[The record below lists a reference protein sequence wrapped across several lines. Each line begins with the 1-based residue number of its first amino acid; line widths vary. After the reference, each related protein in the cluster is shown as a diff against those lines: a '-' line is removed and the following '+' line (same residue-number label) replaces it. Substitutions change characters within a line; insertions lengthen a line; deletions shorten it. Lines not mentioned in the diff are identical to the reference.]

1 MGLKARSFW
10 KNRHF
15 WFFWRRPLLLRL
27 LLRLLRLRL
36 LLRLSY
42 RLLLIVLVDRRA
54 KNPEFLDF
62 FQMISI
68 DFLCLKTNVWVLF
81 DCFKPIF
88 DEKKVPNYPRSI
100 LKNLK
105 KWPRRGEITTKMVEK
120 VIFLVKNRFRV
131 IITKVSL
138 KPFWERNKPSK
149 MRLFIYNHCG

>member
-1 MGLKARSFW
+1 MRVKVRSFW

-15 WFFWRRPLLLRL
+15 LFFWRRPRR
-27 LLRLLRLRL
+27 LRLLRLRL
-36 LLRLSY
+36 LRLLRLLLSY
-42 RLLLIVLVDRRA
+42 RLILIELVDRRA
-54 KNPEFLDF
+54 KNPDFLDF

-120 VIFLVKNRFRV
+120 VIFESKNRFRV